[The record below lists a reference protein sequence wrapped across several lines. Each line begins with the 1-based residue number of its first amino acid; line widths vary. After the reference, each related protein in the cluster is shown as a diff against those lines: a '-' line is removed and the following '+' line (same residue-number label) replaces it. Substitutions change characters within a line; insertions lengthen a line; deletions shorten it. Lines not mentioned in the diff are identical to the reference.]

1 MTLVLRLKNI
11 PKLIVLALLIVSNIL
26 QFAHSLACIQLHY
39 LLKRKKHVI
48 WTRFFLHQ
56 CIGPY
61 SLQSIVQRCKLEK
74 LDIAHAIINVLRMK
88 GIVTLIISVKED
100 KNVDQTLVHI
110 ILALIPTQIVVA
122 CQL

>member
-1 MTLVLRLKNI
+1 MTYSRAKNTLFGLVFTSTN
-11 PKLIVLALLIVSNIL
+11 V
-26 QFAHSLACIQLHY
+26 FAH
-39 LLKRKKHVI
+39 
-48 WTRFFLHQ
+48 
-56 CIGPY
+56 

-100 KNVDQTLVHI
+100 KNVDQTIVHI